1 MHAGE
6 EGSESS
12 AANST
17 SSSQGLSE
25 DEELC
30 EAAGLPLFPVVV
42 AVAALPACSMLWN
55 LYIVVDKLLMS

>member
-6 EGSESS
+6 EGSEQIATTSP
-12 AANST
+12 

-25 DEELC
+25 GEELY